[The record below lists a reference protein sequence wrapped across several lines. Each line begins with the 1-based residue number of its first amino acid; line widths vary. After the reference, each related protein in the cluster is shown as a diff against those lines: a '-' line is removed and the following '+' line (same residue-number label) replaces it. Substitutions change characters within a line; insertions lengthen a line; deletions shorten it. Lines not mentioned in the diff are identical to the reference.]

1 VDAKHLKRSKGFFDK
16 AFGGAWKILRSKG
29 DLYHVHYLLQDCY
42 LALKSL
48 LKL

>member
-1 VDAKHLKRSKGFFDK
+1 MDAKHLKRSKGFFDK
-16 AFGGAWKILRSKG
+16 TFGGAWKILRSKG